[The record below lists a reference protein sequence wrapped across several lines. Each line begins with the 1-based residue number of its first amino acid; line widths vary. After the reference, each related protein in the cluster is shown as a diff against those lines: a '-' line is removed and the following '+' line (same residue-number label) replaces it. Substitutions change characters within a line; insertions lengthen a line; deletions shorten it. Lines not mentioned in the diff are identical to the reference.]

1 MSLYN
6 STSYDLET
14 KADIT
19 KIINKYIKK
28 EKAQYNLE
36 SKEYS
41 MLVLEKDL
49 QERYKANGCGT
60 DFSFPEIKNV
70 LDCVADVLTYFK
82 DTHYKTDKRMCWK
95 INQTI
100 NTIKNASQETV
111 CTDIMADR
119 CPPEDTITTVRNA
132 SDKGFFNVK
141 SENVIFRHGKEYSGY
156 NVYETPYKGNQYP
169 YAYCIRVLVQ
179 ALSTIDL
186 INIDMKSIK
195 DGSMW
200 DTQYAAVYFSE
211 RYHYYLDY
219 LLDNALNV
227 FLLPILQNI
236 GATTLIRH
244 RYSRI
249 QPCGIIFDEAFVDED
264 LQTPSNFFWHDL
276 NHARRIYQN
285 NIWYSKHNKISL
297 DNLYSVMRKDA
308 SELLPIK
315 GWLSP
320 ENMKYES
327 LIKILLFEVVHEDA
341 LPFTKDSIETDILFA
356 SGNCYPYERTY
367 DNPEK
372 DSKYSRINLRFYEQ
386 GASTLRTI
394 YNKIRHAFFEKE
406 QTNDIVVKTEL
417 RYIRHLIEAAYLL
430 LNKVAPDKY
439 NADTKQAICE
449 LLKGLLKD
457 RRFQA
462 HNAKRLEG
470 IESDS
475 DDSDSGADAKDA
487 SKAAKAIAKDAK
499 AIAKASEAKVAASSI
514 RIKRHTKPRVSIK
527 GLKKDAK
534 ATAAAAA
541 AP

>member
-1 MSLYN
+1 MNVYARYLKSLRSLRSLRSSSIMSLYT
-6 STSYDLET
+6 STSYDPET

-36 SKEYS
+36 SKEYDL
-41 MLVLEKDL
+41 LVLEKDL
-49 QERYKANGCGT
+49 QERYRKNANAAANAANAAT
-60 DFSFPEIKNV
+60 ADFSFPEIKNV

-82 DTHYKTDKRMCWK
+82 DTHYKTDNRMRWK
-95 INQTI
+95 IDQTI
-100 NTIKNASQETV
+100 NIIKNASQETV
-111 CTDIMADR
+111 STDIMADR
-119 CPPEDTITTVRNA
+119 CPPEDTISTVRNA

-141 SENVIFRHGKEYSGY
+141 SENVIFRHGKEYSNY
-156 NVYETPYKGNQYP
+156 NVYETPYNGNQYP
-169 YAYCIRVLVQ
+169 YAYCIRALVQ

-186 INIDMKSIK
+186 INIELKSKK
-195 DGSMW
+195 DGDMW
-200 DTQYAAVYFSE
+200 GTQYASAYFSE

-219 LLDNALNV
+219 LLDNAPNV
-227 FLLPILQNI
+227 FLLPILQNV
-236 GATTLIRH
+236 GATTLIRN

-285 NIWYSKHNKISL
+285 NIWYSKQQRERQNKISL
-297 DNLYSVMRKDA
+297 DKLYSVMRRDTQ
-308 SELLPIK
+308 ELLPIK

-341 LPFTKDSIETDILFA
+341 LPFTKDSIATDILFS

-372 DSKYSRINLRFYEQ
+372 DSKYNRINLRFYEQ

-394 YNKIRHAFFEKE
+394 YNKIRHEFFEKE
-406 QTNDIVVKTEL
+406 QATDIVVKKEL
-417 RYIRHLIEAAYLL
+417 RYIRHLTEAAYLL
-430 LNKVAPDKY
+430 LNKIEPDKY
-439 NADTKQAICE
+439 NAETKPAVCE
-449 LLKGLLKD
+449 LLKGMLKD

-470 IESDS
+470 VNSDS
-475 DDSDSGADAKDA
+475 EDDG
-487 SKAAKAIAKDAK
+487 
-499 AIAKASEAKVAASSI
+499 
-514 RIKRHTKPRVSIK
+514 
-527 GLKKDAK
+527 GC
-534 ATAAAAA
+534 
-541 AP
+541 

>member
-1 MSLYN
+1 MNVYARYLKSLRSLRSSSIMSLYN
-6 STSYDLET
+6 STSYDPET

-36 SKEYS
+36 SKEYDL
-41 MLVLEKDL
+41 LVLEKDL
-49 QERYKANGCGT
+49 HERYRKNAAVKAGAANAAAT
-60 DFSFPEIKNV
+60 AATADFSFPEIKNV

-82 DTHYKTDKRMCWK
+82 DTHYKTDNRMRWK
-95 INQTI
+95 IDQNI
-100 NTIKNASQETV
+100 NIIKNASQETV
-111 CTDIMADR
+111 STDIMADR
-119 CPPEDTITTVRNA
+119 CPPEDTISTVRNA

-141 SENVIFRHGKEYSGY
+141 SENVIFRHGKEYSNY
-156 NVYETPYKGNQYP
+156 NVYETPYNGNQYP
-169 YAYCIRVLVQ
+169 YAYCIRALVQ

-186 INIDMKSIK
+186 INIELKSKK
-195 DGSMW
+195 DGDMW
-200 DTQYAAVYFSE
+200 GTQYASAYFSE

-219 LLDNALNV
+219 LLDNAPNV
-227 FLLPILQNI
+227 FLLPILQNV
-236 GATTLIRH
+236 GATTLIRN

-285 NIWYSKHNKISL
+285 NIWYSRQQRERQNKISL
-297 DNLYSVMRKDA
+297 DKLYSVMRRDTQ
-308 SELLPIK
+308 ELLPIK

-341 LPFTKDSIETDILFA
+341 LPFTKDSIATDILFA

-372 DSKYSRINLRFYEQ
+372 DSKYNRINLRFYEQ

-394 YNKIRHAFFEKE
+394 YNKIRHEFFEKE
-406 QTNDIVVKTEL
+406 QATDIVVKKEL
-417 RYIRHLIEAAYLL
+417 RYIRHLTEAAYLL
-430 LNKVAPDKY
+430 LNKIEPDKY
-439 NADTKQAICE
+439 NAETKPVICE

-470 IESDS
+470 VNSDS
-475 DDSDSGADAKDA
+475 EDDGGS
-487 SKAAKAIAKDAK
+487 
-499 AIAKASEAKVAASSI
+499 
-514 RIKRHTKPRVSIK
+514 
-527 GLKKDAK
+527 
-534 ATAAAAA
+534 
-541 AP
+541 

>member
-1 MSLYN
+1 MNVYALYLKSLRTLRSSCSLRCPLSLMSLYN
-6 STSYDLET
+6 STSYDPET
-14 KADIT
+14 KDDINN
-19 KIINKYIKK
+19 IINKYIKK
-28 EKAQYNLE
+28 EKAHNNLE
-36 SKEYS
+36 SKNYDIQ
-41 MLVLEKDL
+41 VLEKDL
-49 QERYKANGCGT
+49 QERYNKNNKSNN
-60 DFSFPEIKNV
+60 FSFPEIKNV
-70 LDCVADVLTYFK
+70 LDCVADVLTYFN
-82 DTHYKTDKRMCWK
+82 DTHYKSDNRMRWK

-111 CTDIMADR
+111 YTDIKADR
-119 CPPEDTITTVRNA
+119 CPPEDTISTVRST

-141 SENVIFRHGKEYSGY
+141 SENVIFRHGKEYSDY

-179 ALSTIDL
+179 ALNTIDL
-186 INIDMKSIK
+186 INIDMKSKK
-195 DGSMW
+195 DGDMW

-219 LLDNALNV
+219 LLDNAPNV

-236 GATTLIRH
+236 GTTTLIRH

-249 QPCGIIFDEAFVDED
+249 QPCGVIFDEAFLDED

-285 NIWYSKHNKISL
+285 NIWYSKQHKIPL
-297 DNLYSVMRKDA
+297 DKLYSVMRKDTHL
-308 SELLPIK
+308 LLPIK
-315 GWLSP
+315 GWLSH

-341 LPFTKDSIETDILFA
+341 LPFTKDSIMSDILFA

-372 DSKYSRINLRFYEQ
+372 DSNYSRVNLRFYEQ
-386 GASTLRTI
+386 GASMLRTI

-417 RYIRHLIEAAYLL
+417 RYIKHLVEASYLL

-439 NADTKQAICE
+439 NVNTKPAICE

-457 RRFQA
+457 RKFQA
-462 HNAKRLEG
+462 HNVKRLEG
-470 IESDS
+470 IDSDS
-475 DDSDSGADAKDA
+475 DDRDSD
-487 SKAAKAIAKDAK
+487 
-499 AIAKASEAKVAASSI
+499 
-514 RIKRHTKPRVSIK
+514 
-527 GLKKDAK
+527 
-534 ATAAAAA
+534 
-541 AP
+541 

>member
-1 MSLYN
+1 
-6 STSYDLET
+6 
-14 KADIT
+14 
-19 KIINKYIKK
+19 
-28 EKAQYNLE
+28 
-36 SKEYS
+36 

-49 QERYKANGCGT
+49 QERYRKNAANAANGT

-82 DTHYKTDKRMCWK
+82 DTHYKTDNRMRWK
-95 INQTI
+95 IDQTI
-100 NTIKNASQETV
+100 NIIKNASQETV

-119 CPPEDTITTVRNA
+119 CPPEDTISTVRNA

-141 SENVIFRHGKEYSGY
+141 SENVIFRHGKEYSNY

-169 YAYCIRVLVQ
+169 YAYSMRALVQ

-186 INIDMKSIK
+186 INIELKSKK
-195 DGSMW
+195 DGDMW
-200 DTQYAAVYFSE
+200 GTQYASAYFSE

-219 LLDNALNV
+219 LLDNAPNV
-227 FLLPILQNI
+227 FILPILQNV
-236 GATTLIRH
+236 GATTLIRN

-285 NIWYSKHNKISL
+285 NIWYSRQSPEQREQREPSL
-297 DNLYSVMRKDA
+297 DKLYSVMRNDTQ
-308 SELLPIK
+308 ELMPIK

-341 LPFTKDSIETDILFA
+341 LPFTKDSIATDILFA

-394 YNKIRHAFFEKE
+394 YNKIRHEFFEKE
-406 QTNDIVVKTEL
+406 QATDIVVKKEL
-417 RYIRHLIEAAYLL
+417 RYIRHLTEAAYLL
-430 LNKVAPDKY
+430 LNKIEPDKY

-457 RRFQA
+457 RKFQA

-470 IESDS
+470 VDSDS
-475 DDSDSGADAKDA
+475 DDNDNDNDNDSDGMK
-487 SKAAKAIAKDAK
+487 KK
-499 AIAKASEAKVAASSI
+499 E
-514 RIKRHTKPRVSIK
+514 KRQKR
-527 GLKKDAK
+527 
-534 ATAAAAA
+534 
-541 AP
+541 